1 MTLEVEVIMPKGY
14 DPDGPNASREEYARL
29 MAAEAREL
37 YSSIERFVVI
47 FATIRDQNLHVL
59 LGYKTI
65 NEFAHEEYGVS
76 KATAHRWV
84 EQGRAIAELGPAE
97 AQVGLA
103 PREDHPDS
111 SGRTLTAPVRVTD
124 EARLS
129 QREAARRAKQEREEA
144 EAETRRAAREAQEAA
159 RKAKREA
166 EERRRA
172 EVEAAEPEVLVA
184 RPVAPRQQ
192 PKPERVAL
200 MSARET
206 LNRLLGIIESVDDAR
221 LLVSAATAAERST
234 IAAFG
239 ALFARKPIIAEV
251 VSEKD
256 CPHPPN
262 RRLGKDCGACG
273 ARNVGGK
280 K

>member
-29 MAAEAREL
+29 LAAEARQL

-47 FATIRDQNLHVL
+47 FATIRDQRLYQM
-59 LGYKTI
+59 LGYATI
-65 NEFAHEEYGVS
+65 QEFAFKEYGVS
-76 KATAHRWV
+76 QATAQRWV
-84 EQGRAIAELGPAE
+84 VQGRAIAEIDQGDGSS
-97 AQVGLA
+97 VGLS
-103 PREDHPDS
+103 REARPS
-111 SGRTLTAPVRVTD
+111 NPTVPLQRVTD

-129 QREAARRAKQEREEA
+129 QREAARQAQAAREQSEER
-144 EAETRRAAREAQEAA
+144 RKAREAQEAA
-159 RKAKREA
+159 RKAKRES

-184 RPVAPRQQ
+184 RPVAPRSS
-192 PKPERVAL
+192 PERVAR

-206 LNRLLGIIESVDDAR
+206 LNRLLGIIESVDDGR
-221 LLVSAATAAERST
+221 VLVNAATAAERST

-239 ALFARKPIIAEV
+239 ALFTRKPLSAEV

-256 CPHPPN
+256 CIHPVG
-262 RRLGKDCGACG
+262 RRLGKDCGMCG

>member
-65 NEFAHEEYGVS
+65 TEFAYKEYGVS
-76 KATAHRWV
+76 NATAHRWV
-84 EQGRAIAELGPAE
+84 VQGRQIAELDSGESTDGPVE
-97 AQVGLA
+97 LGRPA
-103 PREDHPDS
+103 PH
-111 SGRTLTAPVRVTD
+111 SGNPLVPLQRVTD

-129 QREAARRAKQEREEA
+129 QREAARRAKEAQTEE
-144 EAETRRAAREAQEAA
+144 RRAAQEAQEAA
-159 RKAKREA
+159 RKAAREA

-172 EVEAAEPEVLVA
+172 EIEAAQPEVLDA
-184 RPVAPRQQ
+184 RPVQHRRQ
-192 PKPERVAL
+192 PKPERLARE
-200 MSARET
+200 SARET
-206 LNRLLGIIESVDDAR
+206 LNRLLSIIETVDDGR
-221 LLVSAATAAERST
+221 VLVNAATAAERAT

-239 ALFARKPIIAEV
+239 ALFARKPISAEV

-256 CPHPPN
+256 CVHPVG
-262 RRLGKDCGACG
+262 RRTRDSNICLACG
-273 ARNVGGK
+273 KKMGK